1 MSVLLCRARCRL
13 LFVFVLILCIA
24 LPNAAMAMHLKDDSY
39 TGIKNLSFSM
49 LILGDSQM
57 AGKGWEGGYANC
69 ILEAYP
75 NANVLNLAQNG
86 SMLAKGDIHA
96 QLEFY
101 LSEGFSMPDFIL
113 LDGGIND
120 LPYLQQD
127 GFEDTGMS
135 MLEEALCSLLEEIH
149 ELSPDTR
156 VIYIL
161 MPPLEEW
168 KDSENGPL
176 SYAVQEHY
184 WKQMNIIANTYDFVT
199 VLDLFSINP
208 FCYPCAE
215 CYRENFVDSVHL
227 GEAGYRNTFVYIDNI
242 LIACLANKLAA

>member
-1 MSVLLCRARCRL
+1 
-13 LFVFVLILCIA
+13 
-24 LPNAAMAMHLKDDSY
+24 
-39 TGIKNLSFSM
+39 
-49 LILGDSQM
+49 
-57 AGKGWEGGYANC
+57 
-69 ILEAYP
+69 
-75 NANVLNLAQNG
+75 
-86 SMLAKGDIHA
+86 
-96 QLEFY
+96 
-101 LSEGFSMPDFIL
+101 MPDFIL

-120 LPYLQQD
+120 LPYLQQE

-135 MLEEALCSLLEEIH
+135 LVEEALCSLLEEIH

-168 KDSENGPL
+168 KDSENGPP

-184 WKQMNIIANTYDFVT
+184 WKQMNIIASAYDFVT

-208 FCYPCAE
+208 FCFPCAE

-242 LIACLANKLAA
+242 LIACLANKIAA